1 MLMDEYRSPWR
12 TPEVEQFQETA
23 RRFWTAELI
32 PHVERWE
39 AQGHIDRGVWRRL
52 GEMGFLLADLPSG
65 CRFHPRCDRVF
76 DRCTS
81 VRPDPS
87 WPEPGHMA
95 ACHRALGDA
104 A

>member
-1 MLMDEYRSPWR
+1 MDEYRSPWR

-52 GEMGFLLADLPSG
+52 G
-65 CRFHPRCDRVF
+65 
-76 DRCTS
+76 
-81 VRPDPS
+81 
-87 WPEPGHMA
+87 
-95 ACHRALGDA
+95 
-104 A
+104 